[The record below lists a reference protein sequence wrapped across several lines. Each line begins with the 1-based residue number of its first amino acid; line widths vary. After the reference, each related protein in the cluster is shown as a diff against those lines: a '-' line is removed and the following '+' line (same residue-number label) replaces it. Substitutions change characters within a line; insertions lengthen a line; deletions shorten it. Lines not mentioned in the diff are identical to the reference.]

1 MAMPPKN
8 LLFLGSAIVLLL
20 YDRIRYNTFRGPFH
34 LMHAA
39 ILCTLVQWAGWTLYY
54 WMIYPRFVSPLRHI
68 PGPKGGSLFM
78 GQFFE
83 NFKNAPGK
91 QLQTWLKEV
100 PNDGVIRYLDIFNSE
115 RILPVTPA
123 ALSDV
128 LVTRNYD
135 FEKPAPL
142 RKGISR
148 ILGLG
153 LFLAEG
159 EEHKRQRK
167 TMMPAFNFRHVKNL
181 YSTFWVMSRSFVN
194 EINKHIQKTDFDSS
208 KGIEVNEWASRATL
222 DIIGVAGMGQNFGSL
237 QDETNPLNVTY
248 RKLFKPSRVGQ
259 FIGILNTF
267 LPPWV
272 IRNLPIQ
279 RNDDIKN
286 ASDTIKR
293 TCFDLIQKKKIAMAN
308 GKAEK
313 DILSVA
319 LESGG
324 FSDEDLVNQMMTFL
338 AAGHETTASALTWA
352 IYMLCKHPDMQS
364 KLREEVLT
372 RLGPHLAADIPITSD
387 LIDNSPYLQAFCQEV
402 FRLYPPVSLTIR
414 QAVVDTCIA
423 NIPIPKGTTIILA
436 PWAINTSTALW
447 GEDAQEFRP
456 ERWLE
461 SPSGGAESN
470 FSFLTFLH
478 GPRSCIGQRFA
489 VAEFACLLAWW
500 VGAFETKLA
509 KEGEEVEIRGGITMK
524 PKDGL
529 WVRLKSVDQE
539 EWSKT

>member
-1 MAMPPKN
+1 MATPTKR
-8 LLFLGSAIVLLL
+8 LFFINSIILILL
-20 YDRIRYNTFRGPFH
+20 YDSLRYSSFRGLTP
-34 LMHAA
+34 LIRAA
-39 ILCTLVQWAGWTLYY
+39 LLFTLLQWTARSFYY
-54 WMIYPRFVSPLRHI
+54 WMIYPRYISPLRHL

-78 GQFFE
+78 GQFFV
-83 NFKNAPGK
+83 NLQNAPGK
-91 QLQTWLKEV
+91 QFQTWLKEV
-100 PNDGVIRYLDIFNSE
+100 PNGGVIRYLDIFNSE
-115 RILPVTPA
+115 RILPVSPA
-123 ALSDV
+123 ALADV

-159 EEHKRQRK
+159 DEHKRQRK

-181 YSTFWVMSRSFVN
+181 YSTFWDMSRSLVD
-194 EINKHIQKTDFDSS
+194 EINEYIQEDSFDTS

-222 DIIGVAGMGQNFGSL
+222 DIIGLAGMGKNFESL
-237 QDETNPLNVTY
+237 QNENNPLNITY

-267 LPPWV
+267 LPPWL

-279 RNDDIKN
+279 RNDDIKR

-293 TCFDLIQKKKIAMAN
+293 TCFDLIQQKKLAMAT
-308 GKAEK
+308 GKTDK

-319 LESGG
+319 LSSGG
-324 FSDEDLVNQMMTFL
+324 FTDDELVNQIMTFL

-352 IYMLCKHPDMQS
+352 IYMLCRHPTTQV
-364 KLREEVLT
+364 KLRAEVHLRLT
-372 RLGPHLAADIPITSD
+372 PQLSGSQPITAD
-387 LIDNSPYLQAFCQEV
+387 LIDSAPYLQAFCHEIL
-402 FRLYPPVSLTIR
+402 RLYPPVSITIR
-414 QAVVDTCIA
+414 QAVVDTVIA
-423 NIPIPKGTTIILA
+423 SVPIPKGTTIILA

-447 GEDAQEFRP
+447 GPDAQAFRP
-456 ERWLE
+456 ERWIE
-461 SPSGGAESN
+461 SASGGVGSN
-470 FSFLTFLH
+470 FGFLTFLH

-489 VAEFACLLAWW
+489 EAELACLLATW
-500 VGAFETKLA
+500 VGRWDTRLVREH
-509 KEGEEVEIRGGITMK
+509 EEVEVRGGITMK

-529 WVRLKSVDQE
+529 WVRV
-539 EWSKT
+539 TPVGV

>member
-1 MAMPPKN
+1 MPSKK
-8 LLFLGSAIVLLL
+8 LFFVSSVVIVLL
-20 YDRIRYNTFRGPFH
+20 YDRLLHSTFRGLLP
-34 LMHAA
+34 LLKAS
-39 ILCTLVQWAGWTLYY
+39 LLLTLTQWTSWTLYY
-54 WMIYPRFVSPLRHI
+54 WMIYPRFVSPLRYL

-78 GQFFE
+78 GHFFE
-83 NFKNAPGK
+83 NLKNAPGK
-91 QLQTWLKEV
+91 QFQTWLKEV

-148 ILGLG
+148 FLGLG

-159 EEHKRQRK
+159 DEHKRQRK
-167 TMMPAFNFRHVKNL
+167 NMIPAFNFRHVKNL
-181 YSTFWVMSRSFVN
+181 YGIFWEKSGSLVD
-194 EINKHIQKTDFDSS
+194 EISKQTQKDGYDTS
-208 KGIEVNEWASRATL
+208 KGIEVNQWASRATL
-222 DIIGVAGMGQNFGSL
+222 DIIGLAGMGQDFGSL
-237 QDETNPLNVTY
+237 LNEDNPLNVTY
-248 RKLFKPSRVGQ
+248 RKLFKPTRVGQ
-259 FIGILNTF
+259 FIGILNTL

-272 IRNLPIQ
+272 IRNLPLQ

-286 ASDTIKR
+286 ASETIKR
-293 TCFDLIQKKKIAMAN
+293 TCFDLIQQKKIAMAK
-308 GKAEK
+308 GTTDK

-352 IYMLCKHPDMQS
+352 VYMLCKHPTIQN
-364 KLREEVLT
+364 KLREEVHE
-372 RLGPHLAADIPITSD
+372 RLGPQLTTGHPITSD
-387 LIDNSPYLQAFCQEV
+387 LIDKSPYLQAFCQEV

-414 QAVVDTCIA
+414 QAVVDTSIA
-423 NIPIPKGTTIILA
+423 SVPIPKGTIVILA

-447 GEDAQEFRP
+447 GGDAQEFRP
-456 ERWLE
+456 ERWVE
-461 SPSGGAESN
+461 NASGGAGSN

-489 VAEFACLLAWW
+489 AAEFACLVAWW
-500 VGAFETKLA
+500 VGTFETRMVDENK
-509 KEGEEVEIRGGITMK
+509 EVEIRGGISMK

-529 WVRLKSVDQE
+529 WVHVKRVE
-539 EWSKT
+539 VAV

>member
-1 MAMPPKN
+1 MAMPSKR
-8 LLFLGSAIVLLL
+8 LLFVNSTVLLIL
-20 YDRIRYNTFRGPFH
+20 YDSLRYNTFRGVYP
-34 LMHAA
+34 LIKAA
-39 ILCTLVQWAGWTLYY
+39 LLFTLLQWIGWTLYY
-54 WMIYPRFVSPLRHI
+54 WMIYPRYVSPLRHL

-83 NFKNAPGK
+83 NLKNAPGK
-91 QLQTWLKEV
+91 QFQTWLKEV
-100 PNDGVIRYLDIFNSE
+100 PNDGVLRYLDIFNSE
-115 RILPVTPA
+115 RILPVTPT

-159 EEHKRQRK
+159 DEHKRQRK

-181 YSTFWVMSRSFVN
+181 YTTFWGMSRSLVN
-194 EINKHIQKTDFDSS
+194 EINSHIQTDDFDPS

-222 DIIGVAGMGQNFGSL
+222 DIIGLAGMGKNFESL
-237 QDETNPLNVTY
+237 QNKDNPLNITY

-267 LPPWV
+267 LPPWL

-293 TCFDLIQKKKIAMAN
+293 TCFDLIQQKKLAMN
-308 GKAEK
+308 SGKTEK

-319 LESGG
+319 LSSGG
-324 FSDEDLVNQMMTFL
+324 FTDDELVNQMMTFL

-352 IYMLCKHPDMQS
+352 IYMLCKNPTMQI
-364 KLREEVLT
+364 KLREEVHA
-372 RLGPHLAADIPITSD
+372 RLGPQLTGDHITSD

-402 FRLYPPVSLTIR
+402 LRLYPPVSVTIR
-414 QAVVDTCIA
+414 QAVVDTSIA

-447 GEDAQEFRP
+447 GADAQEFRP
-456 ERWLE
+456 ERWIE
-461 SPSGGAESN
+461 SASGGVESN

-489 VAEFACLLAWW
+489 VAEFACLLAVW
-500 VGAFETKLA
+500 VGVFETSLVR
-509 KEGEEVEIRGGITMK
+509 ESEEVEIRGGITMK

-529 WVRLKSVDQE
+529 WVRVTPVQG
-539 EWSKT
+539 